1 MQPYPPT
8 TRFKTRHARP
18 PPESKEKPVSPKALQ
33 APALEASLAKPRGS
47 GRPMWQFGRDPRAQL
62 ALFLSG
68 LLRSDGRRA
77 LSPRATFS
85 SSPSWSTRLPPALA
99 ARTACRRAPSALVSS
114 LARCRIL
121 LSSCWTRLFSQ
132 GSKCGAFSA
141 SPTKKKTEFF
151 IIRIRDLWG
160 GRLGNR
166 GVSRREIYCSCRKGP
181 LIIFFPQRSYFFLP
195 QFFSFFSNKLALGGQ
210 RAPGRARQE
219 KPGTP
224 ASGAWHS
231 REALAQGSRI
241 ERRIERA
248 IESQSKGARTCTRR
262 PRDWLAACSARNL
275 SRERR
280 PLPL

>member
-1 MQPYPPT
+1 MCNCSRSLRYACTHLRSSTRPCFPMQPYPPT

-85 SSPSWSTRLPPALA
+85 RTPSWSTRLPPALA

-121 LSSCWTRLFSQ
+121 LSSCWRDFSLKDRSV
-132 GSKCGAFSA
+132 GHFRPA
-141 SPTKKKTEFF
+141 
-151 IIRIRDLWG
+151 
-160 GRLGNR
+160 
-166 GVSRREIYCSCRKGP
+166 
-181 LIIFFPQRSYFFLP
+181 PQ
-195 QFFSFFSNKLALGGQ
+195 N
-210 RAPGRARQE
+210 
-219 KPGTP
+219 
-224 ASGAWHS
+224 
-231 REALAQGSRI
+231 
-241 ERRIERA
+241 
-248 IESQSKGARTCTRR
+248 
-262 PRDWLAACSARNL
+262 
-275 SRERR
+275 
-280 PLPL
+280 

>member
-141 SPTKKKTEFF
+141 SPTKKKKKKKLNFSSSGF
-151 IIRIRDLWG
+151 VICG
-160 GRLGNR
+160 GGDW
-166 GVSRREIYCSCRKGP
+166 EIGGCQDVKSTALAAKGP
-181 LIIFFPQRSYFFLP
+181 
-195 QFFSFFSNKLALGGQ
+195 
-210 RAPGRARQE
+210 
-219 KPGTP
+219 
-224 ASGAWHS
+224 
-231 REALAQGSRI
+231 
-241 ERRIERA
+241 
-248 IESQSKGARTCTRR
+248 
-262 PRDWLAACSARNL
+262 
-275 SRERR
+275 
-280 PLPL
+280 

>member
-114 LARCRIL
+114 LQDSSLVVLDETFLARIEV
-121 LSSCWTRLFSQ
+121 WGIFGQ
-132 GSKCGAFSA
+132 
-141 SPTKKKTEFF
+141 PHKKKLNFSSSGF
-151 IIRIRDLWG
+151 VICG
-160 GRLGNR
+160 GGDW
-166 GVSRREIYCSCRKGP
+166 EIGGCQDVKSTALAAKGP
-181 LIIFFPQRSYFFLP
+181 
-195 QFFSFFSNKLALGGQ
+195 
-210 RAPGRARQE
+210 
-219 KPGTP
+219 
-224 ASGAWHS
+224 
-231 REALAQGSRI
+231 
-241 ERRIERA
+241 
-248 IESQSKGARTCTRR
+248 
-262 PRDWLAACSARNL
+262 
-275 SRERR
+275 
-280 PLPL
+280 